1 MNNTIWIVGCK
12 IAQSVLQLIIS
23 MLSARYLG
31 PSNYGLINYAS
42 SIAAFCIPIMQLGM
56 RATLV
61 KELVDDPENE
71 GKTVG
76 TAIGMS
82 VISSILCIVGI
93 TTFAMVANG
102 DEKTTIIVC
111 FLYSFSLLFQALEMI
126 QYWFQAKLISKY
138 TSLTMLFSYIIVSIY
153 KIFLLVSKKNIYW
166 FTIAQVLDFL
176 IIAIALLF
184 IYKKVGGQKLTFS
197 IKRGRKILSKSRY
210 YIISGMMVTIFAQ
223 TDKIMLKFMVGDS
236 GVGQYSA
243 AVASAGLTG
252 FVFAAIIDSFRPSII
267 ESKKNKSDNY
277 GEKVGLLSSIIIYLS
292 LLQSLGMTIFS
303 DLIVDIL
310 YGKAYAQAADI
321 LMILVWYTTFS
332 YMGSVRNI
340 WILAEEKHKYLWI
353 INMSGAL
360 GNIVLN
366 FILIPLWGVQGAA
379 VASLI
384 TQIFT
389 NFIIGFIM
397 PPIRGFYRMMING
410 LNPRFAYVEIK
421 KILKRS

>member
-1 MNNTIWIVGCK
+1 VRNRVMNNTIWIVGCK

-153 KIFLLVSKKNIYW
+153 KIFLLVSKSSTFKN
-166 FTIAQVLDFL
+166 FL
-176 IIAIALLF
+176 KLSKWLTVFSFFFSSRVRLLF
-184 IYKKVGGQKLTFS
+184 ETSV
-197 IKRGRKILSKSRY
+197 
-210 YIISGMMVTIFAQ
+210 
-223 TDKIMLKFMVGDS
+223 
-236 GVGQYSA
+236 
-243 AVASAGLTG
+243 
-252 FVFAAIIDSFRPSII
+252 
-267 ESKKNKSDNY
+267 
-277 GEKVGLLSSIIIYLS
+277 LLSSVEAV
-292 LLQSLGMTIFS
+292 FS
-303 DLIVDIL
+303 
-310 YGKAYAQAADI
+310 
-321 LMILVWYTTFS
+321 
-332 YMGSVRNI
+332 
-340 WILAEEKHKYLWI
+340 
-353 INMSGAL
+353 
-360 GNIVLN
+360 
-366 FILIPLWGVQGAA
+366 
-379 VASLI
+379 
-384 TQIFT
+384 
-389 NFIIGFIM
+389 
-397 PPIRGFYRMMING
+397 
-410 LNPRFAYVEIK
+410 
-421 KILKRS
+421 